1 MEQWRYP
8 RCCYPSCQCRTRLEY
23 PVWRP
28 TIIWFGLTWSLEL
41 YQQTNARLWRQG
53 QQSTVVIHHII
64 AKDTIDEDVMKALR
78 KKRKSNRLFIDSVKS
93 QNWRCCPLT
102 DPYENL
108 ANSIVLL
115 AVKDYRDALKK
126 LKKWPRNES
135 AKIMKDEV
143 ERFFRS
149 AWYRELTSVD
159 GEYLISKLQAEVD
172 EP

>member
-1 MEQWRYP
+1 M
-8 RCCYPSCQCRTRLEY
+8 
-23 PVWRP
+23 
-28 TIIWFGLTWSLEL
+28 
-41 YQQTNARLWRQG
+41 
-53 QQSTVVIHHII
+53 
-64 AKDTIDEDVMKALR
+64 
-78 KKRKSNRLFIDSVKS
+78 
-93 QNWRCCPLT
+93 T

-108 ANSIVLL
+108 AKSIVLL

-159 GEYLISKLQAEVD
+159 GEYLISKLQAEVG
-172 EP
+172 ES